1 MKRQRGKSSGNCAA
15 KGQSI
20 NISMS
25 TDTNF
30 IDLTYLKIKIKIN
43 GKRTYKFKTWLGNN
57 KIMIKKTDVIE
68 FSNRKAYEPEKEY

>member
-1 MKRQRGKSSGNCAA
+1 MRSLQIHICKEELTKRQRGKSSGNCAA

-30 IDLTYLKIKIKIN
+30 IDLTDLKK
-43 GKRTYKFKTWLGNN
+43 N
-57 KIMIKKTDVIE
+57 KNKWQTNIQVQDL
-68 FSNRKAYEPEKEY
+68 A